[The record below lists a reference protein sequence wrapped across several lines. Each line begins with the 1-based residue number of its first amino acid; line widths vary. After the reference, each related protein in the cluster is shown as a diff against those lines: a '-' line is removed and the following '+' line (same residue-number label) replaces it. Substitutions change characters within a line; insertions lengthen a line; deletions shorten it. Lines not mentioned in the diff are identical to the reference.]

1 MRKKYIIS
9 LIIFC
14 FVILFSCYTVRAEEM
29 VVTDRQIAIAMNM
42 VYGSFDKGTTVK
54 ENLGGDGYDR
64 KDIRDYADKHEL
76 DDWTVVDFSNNQLV
90 NLGMTALVLEKDGH
104 IIIAFRGTDTE
115 FLEDAL
121 NGVINVHPQ
130 ELSANI
136 YVNNLAK
143 EYSQKEGNY
152 KFYVTGHSLGGYI
165 AQTAGAELAKTCEKY
180 SNLEVERIVDF
191 DGMGINFFT
200 IFGMVSQVHSS
211 TIDKLKE
218 LGEQGKVIDY
228 YICGDVISAAGVHYG
243 EMRGIY
249 PSIDTITEE
258 RENLKI
264 LDDVQKITM
273 LSKILTTALDAADVF
288 NAFKTE
294 IKDAKDLYQV
304 DSVVAYLMLT
314 HKGEEF
320 ASLNYNESKVELKL
334 SKKDGLSYNGIEGNQ
349 ITLNKSTTLKAKT
362 NYASVKTYKWY
373 VSDDGKNW
381 GEPIK
386 VSNLYENTG
395 EAPSNTLDI
404 KIGDFEDGETKYYK
418 VESYYDDKFFSST
431 YNYNKT
437 KLQYEYMKNEDNPDN
452 YNSGMKTLEFKVT
465 RNGTASAV
473 ESLNL
478 STVDAGGFIQKII
491 DTVLGIV
498 KDIFNKITGLIG
510 I

>member
-9 LIIFC
+9 LIIFS
-14 FVILFSCYTVRAEEM
+14 FIILFSCNIVRAEEM
-29 VVTDRQIAIAMNM
+29 VVTDRQIALAMNM
-42 VYGSFDKGTTVK
+42 VYGSYTEGKTVK
-54 ENLGGDGYDR
+54 ENLGDGV

-76 DDWTVVDFSNNQLV
+76 DDWMVVDFSNNQLL

-104 IIIAFRGTDTE
+104 VIIAFRGTDTE
-115 FLEDAL
+115 WLEDAV

-130 ELSANI
+130 ELAANS
-136 YVNNLAK
+136 YVNKLAK
-143 EYSQKEGNY
+143 EYSKKEGNY

-165 AQTAGAELAKTCEKY
+165 AQTAGAELAMTCKKY
-180 SNLEVERIVDF
+180 SNLEVERIADF

-200 IFGMVSQVHSS
+200 IFGMVSQVHRS
-211 TIDKLKE
+211 TIDTLKE
-218 LGEQGKVIDY
+218 LGEQGKVVDY

-249 PSIDTITEE
+249 PSIDTIVNDKNEM
-258 RENLKI
+258 KI
-264 LDDVQKITM
+264 FDDAQKVIM
-273 LSKILTTALDAADVF
+273 LSKILTTALDAADIF

-294 IKDAKDLYQV
+294 IKDAKNLYQV
-304 DSVVAYLMLT
+304 DSVVAYLNLT
-314 HKGEEF
+314 HKAEEF
-320 ASLNYNESKVELKL
+320 ASLNYDDSKVELKL
-334 SKKDGLSYNGIEGNQ
+334 SKKNGLSYNEIAGNE
-349 ITLNKSTTLKAKT
+349 ITINKNTTLRAKT

-386 VSNLYENTG
+386 VSSLYENTG
-395 EAPSNTLDI
+395 EAPTNTLDI
-404 KIGDFEDGETKYYK
+404 KIGDFKDGETKYYK

-437 KLQYEYMKNEDNPDN
+437 KLQYEYVKNEDNPDN
-452 YNSGMKTLEFKVT
+452 YNSGMKSSEFKVT